1 MPDALVLRK
10 SVDFASR
17 IAAAVRF
24 VGKTKDEEDGALAR
38 KPIDQMPNDAKLGLV
53 LGVAVVLTIAAVYF
67 RRDAPPV
74 PVTNSTAAVRNP
86 AIPPMPAGESSP
98 RP

>member
-1 MPDALVLRK
+1 MAK
-10 SVDFASR
+10 
-17 IAAAVRF
+17 
-24 VGKTKDEEDGALAR
+24 

-67 RRDAPPV
+67 RRDASPAPPG
-74 PVTNSTAAVRNP
+74 NSTAAVRNP
-86 AIPPMPAGESSP
+86 TVPAGESSP